1 MDERDSD
8 DPDERDSED
17 DPDFVSADERDS
29 FAGDE
34 DTRGDSSSPD
44 VFARVGSA
52 RPEGDAPPTP
62 ASFGRTRRDGFR
74 YDDEYDANED
84 EYQYDAN
91 EADSPGSPRGP
102 GRSEGTRPR
111 GGTLEGPAGGRTQAP
126 PTLRVSVLSLIHI

>member
-62 ASFGRTRRDGFR
+62 A
-74 YDDEYDANED
+74 
-84 EYQYDAN
+84 
-91 EADSPGSPRGP
+91 
-102 GRSEGTRPR
+102 
-111 GGTLEGPAGGRTQAP
+111 
-126 PTLRVSVLSLIHI
+126 